1 MAREERI
8 TKAVMKTMKKQ
19 EIDRMVL
26 EKKLVN
32 QRHEQRRHRIVET
45 EQLKKKF
52 DNAIQ
57 EMNNRHSKSVS
68 VLDKAFEKT
77 IANRPRYAA
86 LNNLSSKSQHSMS

>member
-45 EQLKKKF
+45 EQ
-52 DNAIQ
+52 
-57 EMNNRHSKSVS
+57 
-68 VLDKAFEKT
+68 
-77 IANRPRYAA
+77 
-86 LNNLSSKSQHSMS
+86 